1 MKTNNKSTYDAPAT
15 TVVEV
20 KTEGVVC
27 SSTDRDPYGNPIKYE
42 WD

>member
-1 MKTNNKSTYDAPAT
+1 MEIKSKELYDAPAT

-27 SSTDRDPYGNPIKYE
+27 SSTERDPYGNPIKYE